1 MSEKGCSIVNA
12 SVLVGFLG
20 AYNLRVATPRA
31 VVHADDKTSR
41 DDRSWYMISGDAK
54 SWVVI
59 VCIYSLSYSTFVQL
73 FETLAQQLGLLLNC
87 ELTNIIL
94 DVFEYHFHEKE
105 KVLLSIPGEN
115 NGLRSVIMA
124 FYNKIGSLMRQNV
137 SQTVMSNGQPSML
150 NAIRC
155 MSSKLFVGGLSYQTD
170 DHSLKEAFSSFGEV
184 TEGEN
189 IIHILPFLDMLDF
202 CLFFYD
208 SARVITD
215 RESGRSRGF
224 GFVNYDADESANA
237 AMKAM
242 DGQELNGRSIRVSL
256 ATERPPRQGGFGG
269 GGGGYNR
276 NFNDAGNDRS
286 IMNSLVRH
294 VFVLA
299 LPVSL
304 RFLVFSLY
312 TFWDVVMSSIS
323 LAIAHEAFTIGGFA
337 RAHLNDS

>member
-1 MSEKGCSIVNA
+1 
-12 SVLVGFLG
+12 
-20 AYNLRVATPRA
+20 
-31 VVHADDKTSR
+31 
-41 DDRSWYMISGDAK
+41 
-54 SWVVI
+54 
-59 VCIYSLSYSTFVQL
+59 
-73 FETLAQQLGLLLNC
+73 
-87 ELTNIIL
+87 
-94 DVFEYHFHEKE
+94 
-105 KVLLSIPGEN
+105 
-115 NGLRSVIMA
+115 MA

-155 MSSKLFVGGLSYQTD
+155 MSSKLFVGGMSLTSNALLSMHMTYGLSYQTD

-276 NFNDAGNDRS
+276 NFNDAGNDR
-286 IMNSLVRH
+286 
-294 VFVLA
+294 
-299 LPVSL
+299 
-304 RFLVFSLY
+304 Y
-312 TFWDVVMSSIS
+312 
-323 LAIAHEAFTIGGFA
+323 
-337 RAHLNDS
+337 